1 MMALISPVNLADS
14 SASDLTSSATTAKP
28 LPISPALAA
37 SIAALRERRLVWSE
51 IDCIISLAFAIVS
64 VALLVS
70 TITPST
76 FSDIS
81 LFSLVILTSSSMIRL
96 LSFFRPSML
105 SIDFESSPTSVI
117 MPFNTLPDS
126 STDIAALWVSLA
138 WLVAPSAMLLTAC
151 ETSPEDSAADCEV
164 AVSSSAIAAVFCACA
179 DISPTM
185 PTRFL
190 TIVSIER
197 TRLPTSSLLFLYFST
212 FAASSLTSRL

>member
-1 MMALISPVNLADS
+1 MMALISPVNFADS

-37 SIAALRERRLVWSE
+37 SIAALRERRLVWSD

-81 LFSLVILTSSSMIRL
+81 LLSLVILTSSPIMRL
-96 LSFFRPSML
+96 LSFLRLSML
-105 SIDFESSPTSVI
+105 SIDFESSPTSAI

-151 ETSPEDSAADCEV
+151 ETSPEDSAADWDV
-164 AVSSSAIAAVFCACA
+164 AVSSSAIAAVF
-179 DISPTM
+179 
-185 PTRFL
+185 
-190 TIVSIER
+190 
-197 TRLPTSSLLFLYFST
+197 
-212 FAASSLTSRL
+212 

>member
-1 MMALISPVNLADS
+1 MIALISPVNLADS

-151 ETSPEDSAADCEV
+151 ETSPEDSAADWEV
-164 AVSSSAIAAVFCACA
+164 AVSSSAIAAVF
-179 DISPTM
+179 
-185 PTRFL
+185 
-190 TIVSIER
+190 
-197 TRLPTSSLLFLYFST
+197 
-212 FAASSLTSRL
+212 